1 MSRLRHPPDDPRSAE
16 VMAATNRINHLAGQ
30 APGFVWHQRT
40 HLGDDKRL
48 VVNVSV
54 WTSYPT
60 LHQYTYRSAHNH
72 FIRRQRQWF
81 EPLTQPSTVLWWVP
95 AGTRPTLEDALV
107 RLRHLRAYGPSPSA
121 FSLRVRFDP
130 QGHREPRTRRAV

>member
-1 MSRLRHPPDDPRSAE
+1 
-16 VMAATNRINHLAGQ
+16 
-30 APGFVWHQRT
+30 VWRERV
-40 HLGDDKRL
+40 HLGDDRRL

-54 WTSYPT
+54 WTSYAA

-81 EPLTQPSTVLWWVP
+81 DRVTQPSTVLWWVP
-95 AGTRPTLEDALV
+95 ADTRPTVADALT
-107 RLRHLRAYGPSPSA
+107 RLRHLHAYGPEPSA

-130 QGHREPRTRRAV
+130 DGHRELSPREAATRLPG